1 MQYEFKYSFQMKSE
15 ISQVLDSLKNY
26 IKFIFKDARSV
37 DGFKLHIP
45 VILISNSL
53 RLKREFA
60 ELKLG

>member
-45 VILISNSL
+45 VI
-53 RLKREFA
+53 
-60 ELKLG
+60 